1 MKQSFMAHQRE
12 QDDAAEIEA
21 RAEELEQQTR
31 EKLIDFRPILYLKR
45 NGFGQII
52 TDTKQPFDMWE
63 ALHDLREIQITQAFA
78 WIGTDIEHMAIEK
91 IKEARQAAVEA
102 VLSQIDFKEWAAA
115 ERERAER
122 SAA

>member
-1 MKQSFMAHQRE
+1 MTTTAAQNQRE
-12 QDDAAEIEA
+12 LDDAAEIEA
-21 RAEELEQQTR
+21 RADELEQETR
-31 EKLIDFRPILYLKR
+31 ERLTDFRPILYLKR

-63 ALHDLREIQITQAFA
+63 ALHELREMQITQAFA

-102 VLSQIDFKEWAAA
+102 VLGQIDFKEWAAA

-122 SAA
+122 NAA